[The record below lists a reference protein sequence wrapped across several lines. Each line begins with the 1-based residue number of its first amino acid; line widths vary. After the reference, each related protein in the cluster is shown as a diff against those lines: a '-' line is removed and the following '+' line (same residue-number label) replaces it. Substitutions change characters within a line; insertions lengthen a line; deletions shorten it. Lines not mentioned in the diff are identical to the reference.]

1 MNIVGLESLDEDS
14 VAVYQRS
21 ELITELESIQTRVAT
36 EGMTRDDAVL
46 LERIAPGIFEGINI
60 NKFTVRPSTTKQSV
74 AVEAID
80 WKRGAMMVA
89 AAMAIISLISKVI
102 VG

>member
-21 ELITELESIQTRVAT
+21 ELIAELESIQTRVAT

-60 NKFTVRPSTTKQSV
+60 NKFTVRG
-74 AVEAID
+74 IF
-80 WKRGAMMVA
+80 
-89 AAMAIISLISKVI
+89 
-102 VG
+102 